1 MKSASEFTNV
11 IRQAVK
17 IAFVL
22 PLLSE
27 GNGAGA
33 APGYVHSHRRHDR
46 PTHGPY
52 RDSAYQWQSPGYRGY
67 AVVAGFPVWASAEL
81 YDPLTGKFALT
92 GSMITP
98 RAGHTS
104 TLLGWK
110 GPDLRRLPFQCARLA
125 SEFRRERGT
134 V

>member
-1 MKSASEFTNV
+1 MVLAQPQGTFTPTGDMTAQRMGHTATLLTNGKV
-11 IRQAVK
+11 LVTEGCAV
-17 IAFVL
+17 
-22 PLLSE
+22 P
-27 GNGAGA
+27 
-33 APGYVHSHRRHDR
+33 
-46 PTHGPY
+46 
-52 RDSAYQWQSPGYRGY
+52 
-67 AVVAGFPVWASAEL
+67 AGFPVWASAEL